1 MAQAQPFRQNIS
13 LLFINFLIVLTIN
26 VISISNVLS
35 QTHWKKISDPTS
47 PSKPGYYCSGFFLNR
62 DYGIIATQTDGSTN
76 SISADFIFRTTNA
89 GNSWTSLKSYPTY
102 PQRTAGL
109 ITSVC
114 MRDSLNGWFNY
125 RQELFIPGTYTHDI
139 EHNGI
144 YGTTDG
150 GLTWTDYQDSA
161 MWYAVYEASRGNL
174 IVSNGGIA
182 FEDAERGM
190 VISTAYPLNK
200 NGFSG
205 GYYRTLDGGQSWDSI
220 NMMPNIASAFGC
232 FWGIYC
238 QKNTKTYYIY
248 PGGPSNLG
256 AISNDFGNTW
266 RAFSVN
272 DTGGGGDVEG
282 AGNAVYIPGINGLNR
297 TTDGAQNWVTVGG
310 PSSGSMHGALRFMV
324 PSKCNGAVVVAYGFP
339 ADSSITDYGV
349 WMTTDGGD
357 GTIPLPDDTLT
368 IARAAFDTISSCDTA
383 LASILFANC
392 GCTPADYHFDSVRVV
407 GDGRFSVAGATAFPT
422 QWNGFASR
430 DSLHLRFTPNHQS
443 GAAQGTLHLYG
454 RIIRDSVETPFDSI
468 IPLRA
473 FASSVGPS
481 LKLSVT
487 SNALNFGKVDICN
500 GSDTTIRITNSGCG
514 GPLTITAEELAAN
527 GFEVTQLSL
536 PITLAKDSSI
546 VLHVHAL
553 PTDAAPL
560 SGTLLIRA
568 MADSITRDITV
579 DLRASGVWGG
589 SLPMAIPDSLNFNLV
604 SLCNTDS
611 LSVAIYNA
619 GCDSVTM
626 DTAWVAGDSD
636 FSIATLP
643 PRIIAA
649 NDTTHYVLHF
659 HPLANGSRSALLT
672 VLGHDRHGSETR
684 RTVSIPVSGV
694 GTSSIL
700 VATPQSVN
708 NTTGFCSLDTLTATI
723 SNSGCDSL
731 RVSSTLAGEG
741 YSLVSGDS
749 LLAPNANGTYR
760 IVFTPNTQ
768 KGANIGSLLLH
779 FTSLATDS
787 TKDTTIVLMANVGDG
802 AKAFTASPDTAHL
815 GVVYICQSRDTVITL
830 YNTGCDTLHIIS
842 GSFNGTNGTYASDAT
857 YPIIIPPGD
866 SAKEEIL
873 FNPDTTGHPL
883 SISGNFT
890 VTSDANSGPKTVII
904 PLTTS
909 IIYPVHLTLSL
920 LKTDS
925 ATDGSIVTFYLLLGG
940 GEDVRSTSL
949 RALHF
954 DLTHN
959 DDLLSLVSA
968 TGAGLNHFRLP
979 GTAGSTRDSF
989 TVAPISSSDT
999 IGTLTFQ
1006 VYLTKDSTTTLT
1018 LSNIT
1023 FDTPASLSPDCIA
1036 SLGDSGS
1043 VFSYI
1048 YSCSDRTLQHFMQ
1061 TGSPFTIESIVPNP
1075 ARDEIQ
1081 ISILRKSSEPIAFEL
1096 YDVLGKRVVKKAS
1109 LEARSTLDVSTIP
1122 EGTYYLRASASGEVQ
1137 TRRIVIE
1144 R

>member
-1 MAQAQPFRQNIS
+1 MRSHRSSYRKVYLISICILALRIILEAHLVQAQT
-13 LLFINFLIVLTIN
+13 VG
-26 VISISNVLS
+26 
-35 QTHWKKISDPTS
+35 HWKRILNS
-47 PSKPGYYCSGFFLNR
+47 PNKALYSGFFLNR
-62 DYGIIATQTDGSTN
+62 DYGFVAGNTDALTKLN
-76 SISADFIFRTTNA
+76 FLFRTTDC
-89 GNSWTSLKSYPTY
+89 GKSWKVPMHGPFLDQTNGSI
-102 PQRTAGL
+102 R
-109 ITSVC
+109 SVF
-114 MRDSLNGWFNY
+114 MRDSLNGWFAFFQGQQNAN
-125 RQELFIPGTYTHDI
+125 
-139 EHNGI
+139 NGI
-144 YGTTDG
+144 HQTTDG
-150 GLTWTDYQDSA
+150 GLTWIDYLDSTQ
-161 MWYAVYEASRGNL
+161 WQCVYEASPGNL
-174 IVSNGGIA
+174 IVSGGGIA
-182 FEDAERGM
+182 FEDTQRGI
-190 VISTAYPLNK
+190 VTNDDTIYKS
-200 NGFSG
+200 FG
-205 GYYRTLDGGQSWDSI
+205 GWNPYRTINGGQSWSSI
-220 NMMPNIASAFGC
+220 LLPTQPLPYQSQNDFDIYCQLSTNTFFTYPLN
-232 FWGIYC
+232 GIYC
-238 QKNTKTYYIY
+238 FKSN
-248 PGGPSNLG
+248 NLG
-256 AISNDFGNTW
+256 DSWASSQITDCAGGHRT
-266 RAFSVN
+266 
-272 DTGGGGDVEG
+272 TGGIAGS
-282 AGNAVYIPGINGLNR
+282 GNAVYVQTGSAAFGLFKSCGLYRSTDIGINWNS
-297 TTDGAQNWVTVGG
+297 VEG
-310 PSSGSMHGALRFMV
+310 PSGYPETRIIV
-324 PSKCNGAVVVAYGFP
+324 PKVCNGAVVIALGGYP
-339 ADSSITDYGV
+339 DSSGRNLLDYGV

-357 GTIPLPDDTLT
+357 GTIPLPADTLT